1 MNAQQILWNILM
13 LAMLTGAIY
22 AAWVVGGFE
31 MGTVAPSPASG
42 RSLVVVAKPPEQ
54 ERQTKEKKPKTPK
67 AHSPKHCPL
76 CCAEGLGASHEC
88 HHHALRKYDHSTWRR
103 LIPWSAARS
112 AQGRPKKSDTE
123 GRCCHNEACYYWGVT
138 NSAIHALVY
147 DGGRHLADGERVR
160 LLKCQN
166 CGSKFCGRRDTAMY
180 WLKTSTK
187 EVSRVMRAL
196 AEGVSISGTARIF
209 EHGRPSIQRW
219 ANLGAAH
226 MSKLHERM
234 FSGLQAVTVQLDEIR
249 TRIKGRAEATWVW
262 VAFEAKSKL
271 RLATHIGERTHND
284 AHTLIHKLKQT
295 LADDCVPVFS
305 SDGLKFYAE
314 FRIMPSKNSNMVFG
328 SAIKLSRC
336 FWCKCLLGII
346 LGNYKAC
353 RKAMS

>member
-1 MNAQQILWNILM
+1 M
-13 LAMLTGAIY
+13 LAMLAGVIY
-22 AAWVVGGFE
+22 ATWAMGLFE
-31 MGTVAPSPASG
+31 MGTVASSTAPW
-42 RSLVVVAKPPEQ
+42 RSLVPVAKLTSQEEQ
-54 ERQTKEKKPKTPK
+54 AKAKKPKTPK
-67 AHSPKHCPL
+67 AHSAKNCPL
-76 CCAEGLGASHEC
+76 CCAEGLGTSHEC
-88 HHHALRKYDHSTWRR
+88 HHHALRKYDHSTWRK
-103 LIPWSAARS
+103 LIPWSEVRS

-123 GRCCHNEACYYWGVT
+123 GRCCHNEECYYWGVT
-138 NSAIHALVY
+138 NSAIHALVF
-147 DGGRHLADGERVR
+147 DGGRKLRDGERVR

-187 EVSRVMRAL
+187 EVSRVMRTL

-295 LADDCVPVFS
+295 LADNCVPAFS
-305 SDGLKFYAE
+305 SECAASPCGTD
-314 FRIMPSKNSNMVFG
+314 
-328 SAIKLSRC
+328 
-336 FWCKCLLGII
+336 
-346 LGNYKAC
+346 
-353 RKAMS
+353 